1 MKKTARR
8 FFAVLVAA
16 ITLVCC
22 MSVAA
27 SADAPAD
34 GTIYPIFLIADTQPQ
49 YKFYYTTA
57 AKGTNPMTGRVDAS
71 VGAGQKVIY
80 ESDTTFNLIVDKL
93 DGDEMGRAMIAF
105 IAPADG
111 EYKVEFNPGLWSEGA
126 GTSYVMEV
134 YADGKLVDSVVNVG
148 GAWGNSTS
156 VTVKVRAG
164 KEICI
169 VPGVADEGGKIGCV
183 SQELKIVNYKM
194 TYVKAAT
201 FEDETPDTNPGGNA
215 DTSDSAIAVVVAAV
229 ACGAALAVVC
239 KKSHR

>member
-34 GTIYPIFLIADTQPQ
+34 GTLYPIFLITDTQPQ

-57 AKGTNPMTGRVDAS
+57 AKGTNPLTGRVDAS
-71 VGAGQKVIY
+71 VGDGQKVTY
-80 ESDTTFNLIVDKL
+80 ENDNTFNLIVDKI
-93 DGDEMGRAMIAF
+93 GDEMGRAMIAF
-105 IAPADG
+105 TAPVDG
-111 EYKVEFNPGLWSEGA
+111 EYKVEFTPGLWAEGV

-134 YADGKLVDSVVNVG
+134 YADGKLVDSVVSAG
-148 GAWGNSTS
+148 GAWGNPSS

-169 VPGVADEGGKIGCV
+169 IPGVADEGGKICAE
-183 SQELKIVNYKM
+183 SQGLKIINYKM

-215 DTSDSAIAVVVAAV
+215 DTSDSAIAVVVAVV